1 MKVEF
6 LLILLGIC
14 WASVV
19 WCLSSILF
27 ISVNILHASFSL
39 WLLLELW
46 LSKCETLSVLLA
58 SLSTFPVS
66 ISSSLCAAS
75 WNISSRL
82 LLHSLSFQLVSN
94 LLLELFIGIFISIT
108 FTYLKV
114 LFSSPSNVIGN
125 SLYFLVHYMCFQV
138 SFVSL
143 HMVIIVSILYPI
155 HAMSLLC
162 VYFCFLLSGV
172 FFPDDSHSRYLVSLC
187 K

>member
-1 MKVEF
+1 MSFIHSLHLCKYSPCF
-6 LLILLGIC
+6 IFTLTPFRTLI
-14 WASVV
+14 
-19 WCLSSILF
+19 
-27 ISVNILHASFSL
+27 
-39 WLLLELW
+39 
-46 LSKCETLSVLLA
+46 KCETLSVLLA
-58 SLSTFPVS
+58 SLCTFPVS

-94 LLLELFIGIFISIT
+94 LLLELFIGTFISIT

-172 FFPDDSHSRYLVSLC
+172 FFLDDSHSRYLVSLC